1 MLHNLLLLA
10 LGGGFSALLTR
21 QLIGWCHRSGRLLYP
36 RTDRWSRRT
45 VAQFGG
51 VPILI
56 AWAGLTLVFA
66 SAGEQMQV
74 IVALALCMGAVGLAD
89 DIWRLSPS
97 TKFAAQVLAA
107 TVAVI
112 AGLSYPLG
120 LHPALN
126 VVFTMLWIV
135 GLTNAFNLIDNMDG
149 LSGGVA
155 IIALVSI
162 VLLMWGDAVI
172 VPAGLIMV
180 GALLGFMVFNV
191 SPARIFMGDT
201 GSLGLGFF
209 LACISILSVQRMN
222 YAASVPVL
230 PVLVF
235 FVPIFDTTLVSFTRR
250 RGGRPIWVGA
260 RDHSS
265 HRLVLL
271 GMSERQAVFTLYI
284 FSAIGGLTAYLW
296 KARPHF
302 GGGLLAFF
310 ALGAAWLWVYL
321 AQLELPADW
330 LSQPV
335 DHDLPLAIGVKNEK
349 EQR

>member
-1 MLHNLLLLA
+1 MLHNLLLA
-10 LGGGFSALLTR
+10 AVTGGFSALLTWR
-21 QLIGWCHRSGRLLYP
+21 VIRWCHRSGRLLYP
-36 RTDRWSRRT
+36 RADRWSRRT

-56 AWAGLTLVFA
+56 AWAGATLFFA
-66 SAGEQMQV
+66 SAGGRMRV
-74 IVALALCMGAVGLAD
+74 VVALALCMGAVGLVD
-89 DIWRLSPS
+89 DVWHMSAGM
-97 TKFAAQVLAA
+97 KFAAQVLAA
-107 TVAVI
+107 TAAVI
-112 AGLSYPLG
+112 AGLSYPAG

-126 VVFTMLWIV
+126 VVVTILWIV
-135 GLTNAFNLIDNMDG
+135 GLTNAFNLLDNMDG

-162 VLLMWGDAVI
+162 VLLMWRDAVI
-172 VPAGLIMV
+172 VPAGLAMI

-209 LACISILSVQRMN
+209 LACISILSAQRMSS
-222 YAASVPVL
+222 AASVPVL

-250 RGGRPIWVGA
+250 RSGRAISVGA

-271 GMSERQAVFTLYI
+271 GMTERQAVCTLYLV
-284 FSAIGGLTAYLW
+284 SAASGLTAYLW
-296 KARPHF
+296 KMRPHF

-310 ALGAAWLWVYL
+310 ALGAALLWVYL
-321 AQLELPADW
+321 AQVELPADW
-330 LSQPV
+330 LSQPI
-335 DHDLPLAIGVKNEK
+335 DSDLNLPIGIKNEK
-349 EQR
+349 EQ